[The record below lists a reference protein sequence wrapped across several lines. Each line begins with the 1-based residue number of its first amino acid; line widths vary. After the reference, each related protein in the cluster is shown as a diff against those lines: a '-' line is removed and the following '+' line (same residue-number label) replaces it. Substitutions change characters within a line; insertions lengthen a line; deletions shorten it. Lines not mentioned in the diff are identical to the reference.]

1 MLTFWEPST
10 CARVSF
16 EMAIRKLGGNV
27 INYSPEISSE
37 KRRNLKD
44 TVNTLAALGADAVI
58 FRHSSPGF
66 NLLSQLIDI
75 PFISGGEGC
84 YQHPTQALLDIFT
97 LRDRGVE
104 LSQLKVIIVGDILH
118 SRVARSLFYA
128 FPPFSAELTLVAPPV
143 LLPEELVPRGVSRAY
158 HLDEVLPEGD
168 VVYLLRVQRERQG
181 KNLLPSL
188 AEYSALYGINEK
200 RLPLLKKGVLLMHP
214 GPVNVGTEISR
225 GVLDYFE
232 KNCPGAFF
240 PGAGSKWCICASV
253 LDLFLG
259 RIKVMDLLLKVAYYT
274 TPKTAGKTGGGFD
287 QGNKIGRFLYPWAP
301 SMFPFG
307 ISRGK

>member
-1 MLTFWEPST
+1 MFPKSLFNLNQLTTAAIEEILSRAAYYKKKRKKESFSSLKGKNIVLTFWEPST
-10 CARVSF
+10 RTRVSF

-37 KRRNLKD
+37 KKGENLKD

-58 FRHSSPGF
+58 FRHSSPGFF

-158 HLDEVLPEGD
+158 RLDEVLPEGD

-232 KNCPGAFF
+232 KNCPGSVLFQEQVRNGVFVRMA
-240 PGAGSKWCICASV
+240 V

-259 RIKVMDLLLKVAYYT
+259 
-274 TPKTAGKTGGGFD
+274 GG
-287 QGNKIGRFLYPWAP
+287 
-301 SMFPFG
+301 
-307 ISRGK
+307 